1 MYRDDKHL
9 EADLRRLMHV
19 SAPSGLADRI
29 FSATADHLTAAGV
42 DQHDLRRAL
51 EVKAPPGLAQRVY
64 ESTLGRRTPAGRNLV
79 FVCFNW
85 AARQT
90 AIAASITLFIIVG
103 LFLAAALKYQS
114 YSDSDTVAQRQPPKP
129 LIDVAWI
136 HSELSSLERMLNQS
150 AAPTPDSPLDAQIMA
165 LSAEVDQ
172 TTLSM
177 ACYVVG
183 ENSLDQSTETLAD
196 DLNMLEAQI
205 RAY

>member
-9 EADLRRLMHV
+9 ETDLRRLLHV
-19 SAPSGLADRI
+19 PAPQGLAERV

-51 EVKAPPGLAQRVY
+51 QVNAPPGLSQRVY
-64 ESTLGRRTPAGRNLV
+64 EATIGRKTPAGNNLL

-85 AARQT
+85 AAKQT
-90 AIAASITLFIIVG
+90 AIAASITLFILVG

-114 YSDSDTVAQRQPPKP
+114 YSDTVAQRQPAKP

-136 HSELSSLERMLNQS
+136 HSELSSLESMLNQS
-150 AAPTPDSPLDAQIMA
+150 AAPTPDNALDAQILA

-177 ACYVVG
+177 ASTVVG
-183 ENSLDQSTETLAD
+183 ENSIDDQSTESLAD

>member
-1 MYRDDKHL
+1 MYRDDKHF
-9 EADLRRLMHV
+9 EADLRRLLQTP
-19 SAPSGLADRI
+19 APEGLAERI
-29 FSATADHLTAAGV
+29 FSATADHLTAGGV
-42 DQHDLRRAL
+42 DQHDLRRAM
-51 EVKAPPGLAQRVY
+51 EVKAPPGLSQRVY
-64 ESTLGRRTPAGRNLV
+64 EATLGRKTAAGNNLL
-79 FVCFNW
+79 FVCFKW
-85 AARQT
+85 TARNT
-90 AIAASITLFIIVG
+90 AIAASIALFIMVG

-114 YSDSDTVAQRQPPKP
+114 YNDNSTVADRQPPKP

-150 AAPTPDSPLDAQIMA
+150 TTPTPDSPLDAQIMA

-177 ACYVVG
+177 ASTVVG
-183 ENSLDQSTETLAD
+183 DNNLDQSTETLAD